1 MGTGLAATPLHYGLF
16 LYNFIM
22 ENIVFL
28 ALALTLNGYDIRQDW
43 RRILFLATIFGI
55 AGLVF
60 YHLPQT
66 LRIIVLWAF
75 IFILIKLSFGL
86 TIQRSALI
94 TLSVL
99 SIALIAESTAAF
111 VLVCVT
117 GVTPADYFASL
128 TLRVVCPLAYVTPL
142 AILTYVSYRRRWR
155 IFKETGHLKIPVGT
169 LLPPLMQM
177 FLIYITI
184 NEFFFAS
191 RFDPST
197 RKLPAIIFALLTISL
212 FVSLFLTWRILRF
225 AEREAVAAAQER
237 LAEEMRREIDA
248 LRGQRHDFI
257 NHVQIMMALL
267 GEGRREELVNY
278 VKALKEN

>member
-1 MGTGLAATPLHYGLF
+1 MGTGSAATLLHYGLF

-28 ALALTLNGYDIRQDW
+28 ALALTLNGYDIRPNR
-43 RRILFLATIFGI
+43 RRILLLGTIFGT

-66 LRIIVLWAF
+66 LRIIVVWAF
-75 IFILIKLSFGL
+75 IFILIKLSLGV

-99 SIALIAESTAAF
+99 SIALIAEGTATFALF
-111 VLVCVT
+111 YVI
-117 GVTPADYFASL
+117 GITPADYLASP
-128 TLRVVCPLAYVTPL
+128 TIRIVYPLAYVTPL
-142 AILTYVSYRRRWR
+142 ALLTYVSYRRRWR
-155 IFKETGHLKIPVGT
+155 IFKETGHLNIPVGT

-191 RFDPST
+191 RSDPAS
-197 RKLPAIIFALLTISL
+197 RKLPAVIFALLTISL
-212 FVSLFLTWRILRF
+212 FLSLFLTWRILRF
-225 AEREAVAAAQER
+225 AEREAATAAQEK

-267 GEGRREELVNY
+267 GEGRKEELVKY
-278 VKALKEN
+278 VKALREN